1 MAANSFKGHIS
12 LFSANAMW
20 GLMSPVAKLVLV
32 GGTISPLVM
41 TDLRIFG
48 AMLLFWGI
56 SFFTKREHVPHKDL
70 AKLFWASLFAIIF
83 NQGLFIFGVELTS
96 PGNASIITTSMP
108 LWAMVLAALFFG
120 DPITG
125 KKVIGIALGAGG
137 AMLLILSSEVGASS
151 GNAHGNIW
159 GDLLVLFAEFCFA
172 IYIVFFKGLVS
183 KYSLI
188 TVMKWLFTFSF
199 ICMVPFSYTS
209 LSATQWQNLTMSDIE
224 SIIFIVVGG
233 TFFSYLLLVIGQ
245 KAVGPTIAGM
255 YNYVQ
260 PVIACFVAVTWG
272 LDSFSIIKAF
282 AILMIFCGV
291 FMVSTSRTKEQIAA
305 YKAKLAAQ
313 QSKENK

>member
-1 MAANSFKGHIS
+1 MPSSAIKGHLS
-12 LFSANAMW
+12 LLGANALW
-20 GLMSPVAKLVLV
+20 GLMSPVAKIVMV
-32 GGTISPLVM
+32 GGTITPLVM
-41 TDLRIFG
+41 TDIRIFG
-48 AMLLFWGI
+48 AMILFWLL
-56 SFFTKREHVPHKDL
+56 SFFTKHEHVPHKDL

-245 KAVGPTIAGM
+245 KAVGPTTAGM

-260 PVIACFVAVTWG
+260 PIIACAVAISWG
-272 LDSFSIIKAF
+272 LDSFSFIKGIAV
-282 AILMIFCGV
+282 IMIFCGV
-291 FMVSTSRTKEQIAA
+291 YMVSISRTKEQIEA
-305 YKAKLAAQ
+305 YKAKKAKE
-313 QSKENK
+313 SKD